1 MVARSFCACVQRT
14 AGEEAR
20 AGAAYPSLPPTAGV
34 AAPPPWIRP
43 VRARGCHRVPGVPLG
58 SPDWVIR
65 APRKEPGGRRPLL
78 TGSGAP
84 REPCV
89 QRDPRGGSPG
99 GTGRRAPGGALWD
112 QIRGAGRG
120 AGSASPASR
129 CPAPPR
135 PARPRRL
142 QASVAPQAVS
152 PATLAKT
159 FGSRRVGS
167 GPAPSRVR
175 SASEPGTE
183 SSTFLRQEAAVAKRK
198 ATPETLSAER
208 SDKTLPTG
216 PNNSFKYIPNLNR
229 FLLAC

>member
-20 AGAAYPSLPPTAGV
+20 AGAAYPSLPSAAGV
-34 AAPPPWIRP
+34 AAPPAWIRP

-112 QIRGAGRG
+112 QIRGAGR
-120 AGSASPASR
+120 ARPPQPAA
-129 CPAPPR
+129 APPR
-135 PARPRRL
+135 PAPRVLGYRRPVWPRRPRL
-142 QASVAPQAVS
+142 
-152 PATLAKT
+152 
-159 FGSRRVGS
+159 
-167 GPAPSRVR
+167 
-175 SASEPGTE
+175 
-183 SSTFLRQEAAVAKRK
+183 LRPWPRPLDHA
-198 ATPETLSAER
+198 
-208 SDKTLPTG
+208 G
-216 PNNSFKYIPNLNR
+216 
-229 FLLAC
+229 

>member
-1 MVARSFCACVQRT
+1 MVARSFCACIQRT
-14 AGEEAR
+14 VGEEAR
-20 AGAAYPSLPPTAGV
+20 AGAAYPSLPSAAGV

-43 VRARGCHRVPGVPLG
+43 VRAQGCHRVPRVPLG
-58 SPDWVIR
+58 SPNWVIR

-78 TGSGAP
+78 TRSGAP

-99 GTGRRAPGGALWD
+99 GTYRPPSSRQRALGPNT
-112 QIRGAGRG
+112 RRG

-129 CPAPPR
+129 GPAPPR
-135 PARPRRL
+135 PARPRRP
-142 QASVAPQAVS
+142 QASVAPQATS

-198 ATPETLSAER
+198 ATPETPSAER
-208 SDKTLPTG
+208 PDKTLPTG

-229 FLLAC
+229 FLLAR

>member
-1 MVARSFCACVQRT
+1 MRS
-14 AGEEAR
+14 E
-20 AGAAYPSLPPTAGV
+20 
-34 AAPPPWIRP
+34 
-43 VRARGCHRVPGVPLG
+43 
-58 SPDWVIR
+58 D
-65 APRKEPGGRRPLL
+65 GRR
-78 TGSGAP
+78 GGASRSRLSKSP
-84 REPCV
+84 F
-89 QRDPRGGSPG
+89 RGW
-99 GTGRRAPGGALWD
+99 GRRASSMDPPGARPGLPPGPWGPLRVSRLGHPRAKKGAGRQEASTYRVWGAERAVCAAGSARGKPWGYRPPSSRRRALGPNT
-112 QIRGAGRG
+112 QRGAGL
-120 AGSASPASR
+120 ASPASR

-135 PARPRRL
+135 PARPRRP
-142 QASVAPQAVS
+142 QASVAPQDAS